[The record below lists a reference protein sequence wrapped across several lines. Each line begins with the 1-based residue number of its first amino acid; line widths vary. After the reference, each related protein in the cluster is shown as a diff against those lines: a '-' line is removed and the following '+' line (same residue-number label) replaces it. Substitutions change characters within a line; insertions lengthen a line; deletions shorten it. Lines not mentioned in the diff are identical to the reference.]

1 MWRER
6 CSSRIRPSGDGSTGP
21 PRSPT
26 SCRPCSG
33 SPSRQWAG
41 GESEIGEETSGI
53 RPSRADV
60 GRSELAVL
68 LEPAV
73 DRPPRDAE
81 RAGRFLLVVVEH
93 RKRAKDQVLLHFGQR
108 GERAV

>member
-41 GESEIGEETSGI
+41 GESEIGEETSG
-53 RPSRADV
+53 
-60 GRSELAVL
+60 SELAVL

-73 DRPPRDAE
+73 DRPPRDAQ

-93 RKRAKDQVLLHFGQR
+93 GERAKDQVLLHLGQR
-108 GERAV
+108 GKRA